1 MQILRVFVSL
11 VPYIFNNSPAKLDSL
26 LDFERGFRP
35 ACEIRTGIFDPRTT
49 FCRLGTSRSPLM
61 ACTGLPES
69 LQCNIHLRAA
79 KLTGDFPPFIKS
91 CILYLTNIKKGEAGW
106 MRNALFSCLTA
117 KRKQYRFFVGC
128 GFLRKKNDEKKL
140 CKRWERE
147 KRDE

>member
-11 VPYIFNNSPAKLDSL
+11 VSYIFNNSPAKLDSL

-69 LQCNIHLRAA
+69 LQCNIYLRAA

-106 MRNALFSCLTA
+106 MRKALFSCPTA

-128 GFLRKKNDEKKL
+128 DFLRKKNDEKKL
-140 CKRWERE
+140 CKQWERE
-147 KRDE
+147 K